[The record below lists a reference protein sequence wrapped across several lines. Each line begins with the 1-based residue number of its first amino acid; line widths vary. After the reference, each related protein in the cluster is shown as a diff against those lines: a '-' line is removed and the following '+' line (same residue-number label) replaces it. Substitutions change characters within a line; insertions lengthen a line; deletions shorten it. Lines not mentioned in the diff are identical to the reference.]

1 MNIVRSTRSQI
12 DQIRSFSRPARLYLL
27 AILIDGISYCG
38 WSLFFNFYILER
50 GFDKGFLGLVNAL
63 PSIGIL
69 VFGIPMGRL
78 SDRIGRRR
86 AMIIGAIIAICM
98 MSLQVVLRNPL
109 LILLAAFTT
118 GAASSLYFLSQAPF
132 MMKASTPQNRDLL
145 FSLNFG
151 LITVAG
157 AVGSVFAGQLP
168 GFFGWL
174 LHIPGT
180 SALAYRWVLLTSMAL
195 SLLLVVPLL
204 LMKEPQS
211 KTTRAHTSQKQVSL
225 WNVIRQP
232 VTLKLALPNLLIGL
246 GASILVPYVNLFYAE
261 RFAVTD
267 QVLGVLFSLAALLT
281 GIGSFI
287 GPRLASH
294 LGSKIRTVVY
304 TQSTSLVFLLL
315 MGFCPIVSL
324 SAGAYLL
331 RSMLMNMALPLLD
344 AFSMEQVVEGQQG
357 TVNSVRNMTL
367 QLGWAIG
374 PFLSGLVQERFGFPP
389 LFVATCL
396 LYGVSTWLTWLFFHK
411 KSTKPGVDEAAGEI
425 RSADA
430 LDTLSG

>member
-1 MNIVRSTRSQI
+1 MNLVQSTRSQI
-12 DQIRSFSRPARLYLL
+12 DQIRSFSRPARLYML

-38 WSLFFNFYILER
+38 WSLFFNFYILGR

-63 PSIGIL
+63 PAIGIL

-86 AMIIGAIIAICM
+86 SMIIGASLAIISMC
-98 MSLQVVLRNPL
+98 LQVVLRAPV

-118 GAASSLYFLSQAPF
+118 GAASSLYTLSQAPF

-145 FSLNFG
+145 FSLNLG
-151 LITVAG
+151 LITVSG
-157 AVGSVFAGQLP
+157 AVGSAFAGQLP
-168 GFFGWL
+168 GLLGWL
-174 LHIPGT
+174 LHISAT
-180 SALAYRWVLLTSMAL
+180 SALTYRWALLTSLAFSM
-195 SLLLVVPLL
+195 LLVVPLI

-211 KTTRAHTSQKQVSL
+211 KTNTARTSQKQASL
-225 WNVIRQP
+225 WKVIRHP
-232 VTLKLALPNLLIGL
+232 VTIKLALPNLLIGL

-261 RFAVTD
+261 RFAMPA
-267 QVLGVLFSLAALLT
+267 QVLGMLFSFAALLT

-287 GPRLASH
+287 GPRLAAH

-304 TQSTSLVFLLL
+304 TQASSLLFLLI
-315 MGFCPIVSL
+315 MGFSPIVSL
-324 SAGAYLL
+324 SAVGYLV
-331 RSMLMNMALPLLD
+331 RGTLMNMALPLLD
-344 AFSMEQVVEGQQG
+344 AFSMEQVEEGQQG

-374 PFLSGLVQERFGFPP
+374 PFLSGLVQEHYGFPP
-389 LFVATCL
+389 LFAATCL

-411 KSTKPGVDEAAGEI
+411 KGSQPRADAAVGEI
-425 RSADA
+425 LPAEA
-430 LDTLSG
+430 LDT